1 MSPATVAVV
10 GARGKT
16 GRAVTEAL
24 HRRGASTR
32 PIGRAELRDPV
43 SALRDCEAV
52 YLIAPNLHPD
62 EPTFVA
68 GLLDA
73 AVRAGTSRIVYHSV
87 VSPHA
92 PSMPHHLGKAVS
104 EDLVRRSSLS
114 WTLLQPSCYL
124 QNVVPALRAAPPA
137 LRVPYSTT
145 QPFSF
150 VDLLDVAEAAATI
163 ILADGHGPDGHR
175 TDGQGGDGRGRETH
189 QGATYELAGTE
200 RTTIGDLA
208 RVAET
213 ILGTPVPVER
223 IDPAAWSAAQHAVTG
238 DGRLDDRQLSWLVAM
253 FDYYDRHGLLCG
265 AVPLTALLG
274 RQPTTVAAT
283 LRREL

>member
-1 MSPATVAVV
+1 MVSATIAVV

-16 GRAVTEAL
+16 GRAVTDAL

-32 PIGRAELRDPV
+32 PIGRAELKDPV
-43 SALRDCEAV
+43 DALRGCEAIH
-52 YLIAPNLHPD
+52 LIAPNLHPD
-62 EPTFVA
+62 EPAFVA
-68 GLLDA
+68 GILDA

-104 EDLVRRSSLS
+104 EDLIRRSSLS

-124 QNVVPALRAAPPA
+124 QNFVPALRSAPPA

-150 VDLLDVAEAAATI
+150 VDLLDVAEATAEV
-163 ILADGHGPDGHR
+163 ILAGPSPDPH
-175 TDGQGGDGRGRETH
+175 GGDAH
-189 QGATYELAGTE
+189 PGATYELGGAE
-200 RTTIGDLA
+200 RTTVNDLA
-208 RVAET
+208 RVAEA
-213 ILGTPVPVER
+213 ILGTPVPAER

-238 DGRLDDRQLSWLVAM
+238 DDRIDDRQLSWLLAM

-265 AVPLTALLG
+265 SVPLTALLG
-274 RQPTTVAAT
+274 RQPTTVEAT

>member
-1 MSPATVAVV
+1 MSPATIAVV

-16 GRAVTEAL
+16 GRAVTDAL
-24 HRRGASTR
+24 HRRGASAR

-43 SALRDCEAV
+43 SALRGCEAV

-62 EPTFVA
+62 EPAFVA
-68 GLLDA
+68 GILDA
-73 AVRAGTSRIVYHSV
+73 AARAGTSRIVYHSV

-124 QNVVPALRAAPPA
+124 QNVVPALSAAPPA

-163 ILADGHGPDGHR
+163 VVADGHG
-175 TDGQGGDGRGRETH
+175 GGAH
-189 QGATYELAGTE
+189 HGATYELGGTE

-208 RVAET
+208 RVAEA
-213 ILGTPVPVER
+213 ILGTPVPAER
-223 IDPAAWSAAQHAVTG
+223 IDPAAWSAAQRTATG
-238 DGRLDDRQLSWLVAM
+238 DDRLDDRQVSWLSSM

-274 RQPTTVAAT
+274 RQPTTVEAT